1 MKSDLVHSIVQP
13 GPQVQ
18 WPKANHKTTGAQE
31 PNFDEATKRTLLEPA
46 ILERLV
52 TEVKE
57 TVATGVAMPGA
68 RAPKS
73 SFSALNLWAI
83 RRNRRYSAS
92 SRKQPRI
99 VTGFGY

>member
-1 MKSDLVHSIVQP
+1 MKSDVVHSRVQM
-13 GPQVQ
+13 
-18 WPKANHKTTGAQE
+18 
-31 PNFDEATKRTLLEPA
+31 EPA

-57 TVATGVAMPGA
+57 TVATEVALPGA

-73 SFSALNLWAI
+73 TFSALNLWAI

-92 SRKQPRI
+92 GRKQPRI